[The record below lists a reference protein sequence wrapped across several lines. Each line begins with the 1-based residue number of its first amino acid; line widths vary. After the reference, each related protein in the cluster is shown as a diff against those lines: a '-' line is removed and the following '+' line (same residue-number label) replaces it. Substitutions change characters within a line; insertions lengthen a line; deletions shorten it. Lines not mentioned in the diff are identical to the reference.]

1 MALRVSRL
9 KPNSRKMKNI
19 DKGIFKKT
27 ERDRD
32 KSKKEIESKSRYA
45 RKAKDSEKVTKGNS
59 LSYQVDSNGTL

>member
-32 KSKKEIESKSRYA
+32 KSKKEIERKSRYA
-45 RKAKDSEKVTKGNS
+45 RKAKDSEKHWKQKNWEK
-59 LSYQVDSNGTL
+59 